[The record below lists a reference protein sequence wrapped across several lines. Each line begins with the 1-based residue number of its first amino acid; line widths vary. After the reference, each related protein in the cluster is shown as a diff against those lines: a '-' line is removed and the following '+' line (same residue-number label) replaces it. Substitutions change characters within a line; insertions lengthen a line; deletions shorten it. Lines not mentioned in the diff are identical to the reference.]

1 MVAQVRYRSV
11 VSDSARWEG
20 FRFRDDDIVIST
32 PPKCGTT
39 WTQLLV
45 AQLVLG
51 TTDLPRRLAELSP
64 WFDMQLANPAEV
76 AALLEA
82 QTHRRFIKTHTP
94 LDGLPY
100 DERVTYICVGRDPRD
115 VAVSCSHHL
124 ANLDLEQFLAVR
136 QRAVGLAD
144 LAELGVELPAE
155 GQDPPHR
162 RPDPLT
168 EYLDTDFA
176 ATSLSV
182 MTLSFVLRHLQTFWD
197 RRAAANIAL
206 FHYTDLQ
213 ADLPGQIQRLA
224 GVLGVEVTA
233 EQVKAMA
240 AAASFESMRGNAEMV
255 APNSDIALW
264 RSTTDFFH
272 RGSNGQWREV
282 FDEAT
287 LDHYEERAAK
297 LATPELLA
305 WAHAGRAEQR
315 RCC

>member
-1 MVAQVRYRSV
+1 MTAQVRYRSV

-20 FRFRDDDIVIST
+20 FHFRDDDIVIST

-51 TTDLPRRLAELSP
+51 TTDLPKRLAELSP
-64 WFDMQLANPAEV
+64 WFDMQLANPTEV

-115 VAVSCSHHL
+115 VGVSCSHHM
-124 ANLDLEQFLAVR
+124 ANLDVEQFLAVR
-136 QRAVGLAD
+136 KRAVGLDD
-144 LAELGVELPAE
+144 LAELGAELPKE
-155 GQDPPHR
+155 GEAPADRP
-162 RPDPLT
+162 PDPLA

-176 ATSLSV
+176 ATNLSV

-206 FHYTDLQ
+206 FHYSDLQ

-224 GVLGVEVTA
+224 GVLGVDVTPG
-233 EQVKAMA
+233 QVTAMA

-272 RGSNGQWREV
+272 RGSNGQWRDV

-287 LDHYEERAAK
+287 LRHYEERAAK
-297 LATPELLA
+297 LAAPELLA
-305 WAHAGRAEQR
+305 WAHAGH
-315 RCC
+315 CGSD